1 MNKKEQDDGFLCGQ
15 MLLAM
20 PNMEDPRFLRSV
32 IYICAHSEEG
42 AMGIIVNRR
51 SEGIEFEELL
61 EQLGLNDEKN
71 QISLPIHQSSP
82 PILIG
87 GPVEPGRGFVLHS
100 EDYFAKENTLIID
113 GGICLTATLDI
124 LKAIASG
131 RGPDES
137 LLALGYAGWA
147 AGQLE
152 DEIQANGW
160 LNCKADS
167 ELVFG
172 TDLKGKYDAALK
184 KLGVSPGQLNSEAG
198 HA

>member
-1 MNKKEQDDGFLCGQ
+1 MISKEHDNGFLCGQ
-15 MLLAM
+15 MLMAM

-32 IYICAHSEEG
+32 IYICAHSDEG

-61 EQLGLNDEKN
+61 EQLGLNNDEN
-71 QISLPIHQSSP
+71 QISVPSHKSPP

-100 EDYFAKENTLIID
+100 NDYFAKENTLVID

-131 RGPDES
+131 NGPDES

-160 LNCKADS
+160 LNCDADP

-172 TDLKGKYDAALK
+172 VDLDKKYDAALE
-184 KLGVSPGQLNSEAG
+184 KLGVSPGQLTSDAG